1 MSVNQIP
8 IKLSW
13 IWWMTFILTFE
24 YFQFIKH
31 FTTSI
36 IDTKN
41 TKQKYSNSNTISY
54 YNCLNKNN
62 SLKLILLEDIN
73 SQTIEFRIL
82 VSYQFNKQTSLKLI
96 KIIIPE
102 NIKATST
109 SKSTKIIENKRIYQI
124 INNKVKTYPNVS
136 KLCVV
141 KIFVVLYR

>member
-1 MSVNQIP
+1 
-8 IKLSW
+8 
-13 IWWMTFILTFE
+13 MTFILTFE